1 MSKSHPLGRKAE
13 DYALAFLAQRGLKL
27 LARNYR
33 SRYGEIDLI
42 LQDQST
48 LVFVEVRCR
57 TSSRFGGALESVDR
71 RKQNRLIQSAKHYL
85 VSHPSD
91 TPIRFDVLALTPT
104 PAGFELEWIRDAFQ
118 AAS

>member
-85 VSHPSD
+85 VSHHRD

-104 PAGFELEWIRDAFQ
+104 PEGFELEWIRDAFQ
-118 AAS
+118 ADP